1 MAHAQATAHPFLHP
15 EYSVYIYHLPE
26 NHLDGQ
32 SDWERRSV
40 FADSAAAMNEAYRL
54 FKSHNFKKVE
64 VKQRQCDPY
73 TQTVKAKTVKVLD
86 LKSHKKVPLHW
97 LAALGSAIAVCAAG
111 YWFQSIFEKSGTKRM
126 MDSFVVRAD

>member
-54 FKSHNFKKVE
+54 FKSQNFKKVE
-64 VKQRQCDPY
+64 VKQRQHNPY
-73 TQTVKAKTVKVLD
+73 TRSVKARTVKVFD
-86 LKSHKKVPLHW
+86 PQSNKKAALHW
-97 LAALGSAIAVCAAG
+97 LAAFAGVLGVCIAGCL
-111 YWFQSIFEKSGTKRM
+111 F
-126 MDSFVVRAD
+126 